1 MASAT
6 ARPVFWEEIRLLILA
21 AMAIFVYTITIG
33 ILNGTD
39 IVEFDQR
46 RILGHVH
53 GGTLGWLTLS
63 VFAATL
69 WLFGEN
75 KPVSNGERQAARW
88 LAYAGIAAFAAYVL
102 AFSLTYGNW
111 RPILGTLSTLVIGGL
126 FIWVLL
132 RARGSELGVP
142 HWGFLAALGTSIV
155 GGVLGVLLGLEI
167 ATGDNWIPSG
177 GDGAHPATMVVGFL
191 VPVGLAMSEWAFRF
205 PNPPKASRSGII
217 QMMFPF
223 AGGVILM
230 VSVLWEITP
239 LAPIAILL
247 QIIGVGIFIKRMW
260 PDFRAID
267 WMEASPGRHAAMSL
281 VGLIVVIGLAQYF
294 VAKYEGDFDL
304 VPANQ
309 LLGMDHAQFIGMM
322 TNAIF
327 AMLMAATIGQR
338 GNKVD
343 QAVFILVNV
352 GIIGFVAGLLF
363 DVTVLKRIFTP
374 IMGTG
379 LLLGL
384 AVYALRLLEIRVAGI
399 SEPATEPA
407 GASGGR

>member
-1 MASAT
+1 MRHEAVH
-6 ARPVFWEEIRLLILA
+6 PPFWNEIRVLLVA
-21 AMAIFVYTITIG
+21 AMLIFVYTIGIG
-33 ILNGTD
+33 ILNGID
-39 IVEFDQR
+39 AVEFDQR

-63 VFAATL
+63 VFAASL

-75 KPVSNGERQAARW
+75 KPLSQGERQAGRW
-88 LAYAGIAAFAAYVL
+88 LAFAGIAAFAAYVV
-102 AFSLTYGNW
+102 AFTFTYGNW
-111 RPILGTLSTLVIGGL
+111 RPILGTVSTLVIGGL
-126 FIWVLL
+126 FVWVLL

-155 GGVLGVLLGLEI
+155 GGVLGILLGLEI

-191 VPVGLAMSEWAFRF
+191 VPVGLAMSEWAFFF
-205 PNPPKASRSGII
+205 PNPPKATRSGII

-223 AGGVILM
+223 VGGVILM

-260 PDFRAID
+260 PQFRSLNY
-267 WMEASPGRHAAMSL
+267 MEATPGRHAVMSL
-281 VGLIVVIGLAQYF
+281 IGLIVVIGLAQYF

-304 VPANQ
+304 VPPHQ

-338 GNKVD
+338 GNRVD
-343 QAVFILVNV
+343 QAIFVLVNV
-352 GIIGFVAGLLF
+352 GIIGFVVGLLF

-384 AVYALRLLEIRVAGI
+384 AVYALRLFEVRVAGI
-399 SEPATEPA
+399 SEPEPEAATA
-407 GASGGR
+407 GGR